1 MNKKRQTSYLL
12 LLLSIIAITGG
23 LSFDHALGILQEA
36 GPVSKAVAST
46 ASNHSSITGLSSFL
60 PPALTKS
67 IINQVRN
74 TNATSFVLHNA
85 LNATTS
91 ALHKTAGTNATSA
104 AADMNKTAGTNATSA
119 AAGMNKT
126 AGTNA
131 ISAAAGMNKTA
142 GTNAT
147 SAAAGMNKT
156 AGTNAISAAAGRI
169 NSTLNLVKN
178 TNATKFA
185 ANSIIN
191 ATKNSTHLPSGN
203 ATAVPP

>member
-23 LSFDHALGILQEA
+23 LSFGHAHGLLQQA
-36 GPVSKAVAST
+36 GQVSKAVAST

-67 IINQVRN
+67 IINEVRN
-74 TNATSFVLHNA
+74 TNATSFALHNA

-91 ALHKTAGTNATSA
+91 ALHKTAA
-104 AADMNKTAGTNATSA
+104 TNATSA
-119 AAGMNKT
+119 AAGK
-126 AGTNA
+126 
-131 ISAAAGMNKTA
+131 
-142 GTNAT
+142 
-147 SAAAGMNKT
+147 
-156 AGTNAISAAAGRI
+156 I
-169 NSTLNLVKN
+169 NSTVNLLRN

-185 ANSIIN
+185 ASSIIN

-203 ATAVPP
+203 ATVVPP

>member
-23 LSFDHALGILQEA
+23 LSFGHAQGLLQEA
-36 GPVSKAVAST
+36 GLVSKAVAST
-46 ASNHSSITGLSSFL
+46 ASNQSGITGLSTFL

-67 IINQVRN
+67 IINEVRN
-74 TNATSFVLHNA
+74 TNATSFALHNA

-91 ALHKTAGTNATSA
+91 ALHKTPA
-104 AADMNKTAGTNATSA
+104 TNATSA

-126 AGTNA
+126 AA
-131 ISAAAGMNKTA
+131 
-142 GTNAT
+142 
-147 SAAAGMNKT
+147 
-156 AGTNAISAAAGRI
+156 TNAISAAAGRI
-169 NSTLNLVKN
+169 NSTVNLVKN

-185 ANSIIN
+185 TNSIIN